1 MPNAVDRIA
10 LALAAVGAANWGL
23 VGAFMLDLVA
33 TLAGE
38 GFGQVNPAS
47 RAVYGVVGLAGLAL
61 VAGRA
66 GRKLRGGDGRA
77 G

>member
-10 LALAAVGAANWGL
+10 LPLAAVGAVNWGL
-23 VGAFMLDLVA
+23 VGAFKFDLVA

-38 GFGQVNPAS
+38 GFGRVNPAS
-47 RAVYGVVGLAGLAL
+47 RAVYGLVGLAGLAL
-61 VAGRA
+61 LAGRA
-66 GRKLRGGDGRA
+66 GRAVLGGDGRS